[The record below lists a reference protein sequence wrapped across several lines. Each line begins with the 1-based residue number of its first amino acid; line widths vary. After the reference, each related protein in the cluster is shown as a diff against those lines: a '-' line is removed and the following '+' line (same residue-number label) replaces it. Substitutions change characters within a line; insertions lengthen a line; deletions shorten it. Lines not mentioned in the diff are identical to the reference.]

1 MWCFLTTL
9 SQSKDGLEFEMCLR
23 PAGPAWQSCP
33 IFQYFFVGAIYHLK
47 KNSFDTLPGWFYF
60 PVPGL
65 WGVTPNQPAH
75 YSTMTGWKLY
85 ARLHFWCHIQP
96 TISKD
101 ALKHLARHHRASV
114 VLTKQKK
121 KSKTGQQIVSRAKK
135 KPTQKIT
142 RNNVAKTSSSWLSP
156 AKISAT
162 TWVLVPKRTKLRDH
176 NTGFLQ
182 KQIYGTNYA
191 SRTVWSMRF
200 VLWIYN
206 QVQDM
211 FQFSYLT
218 HRISEMS
225 SDRRW
230 RCWWAVGNLAL
241 SLHRTWPPDECLFPW
256 IQIFFKVVVWCSDT
270 LLFQGYQP

>member
-1 MWCFLTTL
+1 MIHCQDGSISQYLACEVSHQISQRITQPWQDESFMPGYIFDATSSQPSPKMHWNTWPGTT
-9 SQSKDGLEFEMCLR
+9 
-23 PAGPAWQSCP
+23 GPRSSWQ
-33 IFQYFFVGAIYHLK
+33 
-47 KNSFDTLPGWFYF
+47 N
-60 PVPGL
+60 
-65 WGVTPNQPAH
+65 
-75 YSTMTGWKLY
+75 
-85 ARLHFWCHIQP
+85 R
-96 TISKD
+96 
-101 ALKHLARHHRASV
+101 
-114 VLTKQKK
+114 K

-241 SLHRTWPPDECLFPW
+241 SLHRTWPPECLFPW
-256 IQIFFKVVVWCSDT
+256 IQFFFKVVVWCSDT

>member
-1 MWCFLTTL
+1 MVLFPSTWPVRCHTKSASALLNHDRMKALCPVTFLMPHPANHLQRCIETL
-9 SQSKDGLEFEMCLR
+9 GQA
-23 PAGPAWQSCP
+23 P
-33 IFQYFFVGAIYHLK
+33 
-47 KNSFDTLPGWFYF
+47 
-60 PVPGL
+60 PGL
-65 WGVTPNQPAH
+65 GRPDKTE
-75 YSTMTGWKLY
+75 
-85 ARLHFWCHIQP
+85 
-96 TISKD
+96 
-101 ALKHLARHHRASV
+101 
-114 VLTKQKK
+114 K

-162 TWVLVPKRTKLRDH
+162 TWVLAPKRTKLRDH

-256 IQIFFKVVVWCSDT
+256 IPIFLKVVVWCSDT